1 MKKFISLAAFVCS
14 TSCMAQQDLSQVEI
28 IPHQLSDNIY
38 YLEGSG
44 GNIGVSIGDDGVFM
58 VDDQFAP
65 LSEKILDA
73 IEGLSDQPLRFVIN
87 THQHGDHVG
96 GNQNMGREGAVIV
109 AHENVRTALRAG
121 FNDGDLNQALSA
133 EQRIGLPIMTFTD
146 SVDFHLN
153 GEDIHI
159 FYNGSGHTNGDSFVY
174 FKNNNIIHT
183 GDVFRT
189 VAYPRVDVGAGGTF
203 HGIVASYEKLLEISN
218 ANTRFLPGHGVVSSQ
233 ADVQS
238 QLLMFMTIRTR
249 VLNAINDGMSLEQVL
264 VAGLTAEYDAR
275 WGDPAGMLTA
285 VYTELVS
292 E

>member
-1 MKKFISLAAFVCS
+1 MKKIISLVTFVFS

-133 EQRIGLPIMTFTD
+133 DHRIGLPIMTFTD
-146 SVDFHLN
+146 SVDFHFN
-153 GEDIHI
+153 GEAIHI

-218 ANTRFLPGHGVVSSQ
+218 ANTRFLPGHGVVSSR
-233 ADVQS
+233 ADVQA

-249 VLNAINDGMSLEQVL
+249 VLNALNDGMSLEQVL
-264 VAGLTAEYDAR
+264 AAGLTAEYDAR
-275 WGDPAGMLTA
+275 WGDPVGMLTA
-285 VYTELVS
+285 VYTELS
-292 E
+292 SQ

>member
-1 MKKFISLAAFVCS
+1 MKKIISLVTFVFS

-133 EQRIGLPIMTFTD
+133 DHRIGLPIMTFTD

-218 ANTRFLPGHGVVSSQ
+218 ANTRFLPGHGVVSSR
-233 ADVQS
+233 ADVQA

-249 VLNAINDGMSLEQVL
+249 VLNALNDGMSLEQVL
-264 VAGLTAEYDAR
+264 AAGLTAEYDAR
-275 WGDPAGMLTA
+275 WGDPEGMLTA
-285 VYTELVS
+285 VYTELS
-292 E
+292 SQ

>member
-1 MKKFISLAAFVCS
+1 MKKIISLVTFVFS

-121 FNDGDLNQALSA
+121 FNDGDLNQALSTD
-133 EQRIGLPIMTFTD
+133 QRIGLPIMTFTD

-203 HGIVASYEKLLEISN
+203 HGIVASYKKLLEISN
-218 ANTRFLPGHGVVSSQ
+218 ANTRFLPGHGVVSSR
-233 ADVQS
+233 ADVQA

-249 VLNAINDGMSLEQVL
+249 VLNALNDGMSLEQVL
-264 VAGLTAEYDAR
+264 TAGLTAEYDAR
-275 WGDPAGMLTA
+275 WGDPVGMLTA
-285 VYTELVS
+285 VYTELS
-292 E
+292 SQ

>member
-133 EQRIGLPIMTFTD
+133 DQRIGLPIMTFTD

>member
-1 MKKFISLAAFVCS
+1 MKKIISLVTFVFS

-133 EQRIGLPIMTFTD
+133 DHRIGLPIMTFTD

-218 ANTRFLPGHGVVSSQ
+218 ANTRFLPGHGVVSSR
-233 ADVQS
+233 ADVQA

-249 VLNAINDGMSLEQVL
+249 VLNALNDGMSLEQVL
-264 VAGLTAEYDAR
+264 AAGLTAE
-275 WGDPAGMLTA
+275 
-285 VYTELVS
+285 
-292 E
+292 

>member
-1 MKKFISLAAFVCS
+1 MKKIISLVTFVFS

-109 AHENVRTALRAG
+109 AHENVRTAIRAG
-121 FNDGDLNQALSA
+121 FNEGDLNQALSA
-133 EQRIGLPIMTFTD
+133 DQRIGLPIMTFTD

-264 VAGLTAEYDAR
+264 AAGLTAEYDAR
-275 WGDPAGMLTA
+275 WGDPVGMLTA
-285 VYTELVS
+285 VYTELIS
-292 E
+292 Q

>member
-1 MKKFISLAAFVCS
+1 MKKIISLVTFVFS

-109 AHENVRTALRAG
+109 AHENVRTTLRAG

-133 EQRIGLPIMTFTD
+133 DQRIGLPIMTFTD

-203 HGIVASYEKLLEISN
+203 HGIVASYKKLLEISN
-218 ANTRFLPGHGVVSSQ
+218 ANTRFLPGHGVVSSR
-233 ADVQS
+233 ADVQA

-249 VLNAINDGMSLEQVL
+249 VLNALNDGMSLEQVL
-264 VAGLTAEYDAR
+264 TAGLTAEYDAR
-275 WGDPAGMLTA
+275 WGDPVGMLTA
-285 VYTELVS
+285 VYTELS
-292 E
+292 SQ

>member
-1 MKKFISLAAFVCS
+1 MKKIISLVTFVFS

-133 EQRIGLPIMTFTD
+133 DHRIGLPIMTFTD

-218 ANTRFLPGHGVVSSQ
+218 ANTRFLPGHGVVSSR
-233 ADVQS
+233 ADVQA

-249 VLNAINDGMSLEQVL
+249 VLNALNDGMSLEQVL
-264 VAGLTAEYDAR
+264 AAGLTAEYDAR
-275 WGDPAGMLTA
+275 WGDPVGMLTA
-285 VYTELVS
+285 VYTELS
-292 E
+292 SQ

>member
-1 MKKFISLAAFVCS
+1 
-14 TSCMAQQDLSQVEI
+14 
-28 IPHQLSDNIY
+28 
-38 YLEGSG
+38 
-44 GNIGVSIGDDGVFM
+44 
-58 VDDQFAP
+58 
-65 LSEKILDA
+65 
-73 IEGLSDQPLRFVIN
+73 
-87 THQHGDHVG
+87 
-96 GNQNMGREGAVIV
+96 MGREGAVIV

-133 EQRIGLPIMTFTD
+133 DHRIGLPIMTFTD

-218 ANTRFLPGHGVVSSQ
+218 ANTRFLPGHGVVSSR
-233 ADVQS
+233 ADVQA

-249 VLNAINDGMSLEQVL
+249 VLNALNDGMSLEQVL
-264 VAGLTAEYDAR
+264 AAGLTAEYDAR
-275 WGDPAGMLTA
+275 WGDPVGMLTA
-285 VYTELVS
+285 VYTELS
-292 E
+292 SQ

>member
-1 MKKFISLAAFVCS
+1 VKKFISLAAFVCS

-133 EQRIGLPIMTFTD
+133 DQRIGLPIMTFTD

>member
-1 MKKFISLAAFVCS
+1 MKKIISLVTFVFS

-133 EQRIGLPIMTFTD
+133 DHRIGLPIMTFTD

-203 HGIVASYEKLLEISN
+203 HGIVASYEKLLEIAI
-218 ANTRFLPGHGVVSSQ
+218 ANTRFLPGHGVVSSR
-233 ADVQS
+233 ADVQA

-249 VLNAINDGMSLEQVL
+249 VLNALNDGMSLEQVL
-264 VAGLTAEYDAR
+264 AAGLTAEYDAR
-275 WGDPAGMLTA
+275 WGDPVGMLTA
-285 VYTELVS
+285 VYTELS
-292 E
+292 SQ

>member
-1 MKKFISLAAFVCS
+1 MKKIISLVTFVFS

-133 EQRIGLPIMTFTD
+133 DQRIGLPIMTFTD

-203 HGIVASYEKLLEISN
+203 HGIVASYKKLLEISN
-218 ANTRFLPGHGVVSSQ
+218 ANTRFLPGHGVVSSR
-233 ADVQS
+233 ADVQA

-249 VLNAINDGMSLEQVL
+249 VLNALNDGMSLEQVL
-264 VAGLTAEYDAR
+264 TAGLTAEYDAR
-275 WGDPAGMLTA
+275 WGDPVGMLTA
-285 VYTELVS
+285 VYTELS
-292 E
+292 SQ